1 MIKYVIKPKRNL
13 RNNTVKYYAQI
24 APINATDLSEVA
36 SQIEAQSTVSAADV
50 KGVLDQ
56 LQTVIQEQLRAGR
69 SVRLG
74 DLGSFRPTLSSS
86 RSDTEAAVSA
96 RNIKRVNVIYTPSG
110 SLRRALKSAL
120 TSRSLKFELV
130 KPKDQAEEGGE
141 A

>member
-36 SQIEAQSTVSAADV
+36 SQIEAQSTVSSADV

-56 LQTVIQEQLRAGR
+56 LQIVVQEQLRAGR

-74 DLGSFRPTLSSS
+74 DLGSFRPTLSSFGT
-86 RSDTEAAVSA
+86 TERDKANSNLIRHVRVRFSMSGQMGLDLQPERLNFAPYK
-96 RNIKRVNVIYTPSG
+96 NIK
-110 SLRRALKSAL
+110 
-120 TSRSLKFELV
+120 
-130 KPKDQAEEGGE
+130 QAPEQ
-141 A
+141 

>member
-1 MIKYVIKPKRNL
+1 MIKYVIQPKRNM

-36 SQIEAQSTVSAADV
+36 SQIEAQSTVSSADV

-56 LQTVIQEQLRAGR
+56 LQTVVQEQLRAGR

-74 DLGSFRPTLSSS
+74 DLGSFRPTLSSF
-86 RSDTEAAVSA
+86 RSDTEAGVSA
-96 RNIKRVNVIYTPSG
+96 RNIKKVNVIYTPSG
-110 SLRRALKSAL
+110 SLRRALKSGLHAGNI
-120 TSRSLKFELV
+120 KFQLV
-130 KPKDQAEEGGE
+130 KDKEKPEEGGE

>member
-1 MIKYVIKPKRNL
+1 MIKYVIKAKRNL
-13 RNNTVKYYAQI
+13 QNNKLKYYAQI
-24 APINATDLSEVA
+24 APVNATDLSEVA
-36 SQIEAQSTVSAADV
+36 SQIEAQSTVSSADV

-56 LQTVIQEQLRAGR
+56 LQIVVQEQLRAGR

-86 RSDTEAAVSA
+86 RSDTEAGVSA
-96 RNIKRVNVIYTPSG
+96 KNIKRVNVIYTPSG

>member
-36 SQIEAQSTVSAADV
+36 SQIEAQSTVSSADV

-56 LQTVIQEQLRAGR
+56 LQIVIQEQLRAGR

-74 DLGSFRPTLSSS
+74 DLGSFR
-86 RSDTEAAVSA
+86 SDTEAGVSA
-96 RNIKRVNVIYTPSG
+96 KNIKRVNVIYTPSG